1 EKAVL
6 STGATSSRRA
16 RSSGSVRP
24 SPRGYCSVTSTGTP
38 SRRAAAPRILMLR
51 TISSRR
57 SASIALKR
65 RSCTSTTT
73 RTGCG
78 MTPPGGELDLPR
90 RDRGVDADPG
100 RAETLPLALTGIRD
114 PRAHDR
120 RAVPGPAA
128 LEVSGAERGQLDV
141 EVDPVE
147 KRTRNPAEVTVPLGR
162 RAQAVLERRAAAPAW
177 VGRGDELEPGREVA
191 HAARP
196 GDRHAPVLEWLTE
209 RFEDVLL
216 ELRQLVEEEH
226 AEVGKRHLARMGRA
240 AAADQA
246 RDGDRVVRGAE
257 RPPCHER
264 AGPREE
270 PRDAPDR

>member
-1 EKAVL
+1 MDAHRAL
-6 STGATSSRRA
+6 FSLFFFLMIRRPP
-16 RSSGSVRP
+16 RSPLFPYTTLFR
-24 SPRGYCSVTSTGTP
+24 SPC
-38 SRRAAAPRILMLR
+38 
-51 TISSRR
+51 
-57 SASIALKR
+57 
-65 RSCTSTTT
+65 
-73 RTGCG
+73 
-78 MTPPGGELDLPR
+78 
-90 RDRGVDADPG
+90 
-100 RAETLPLALTGIRD
+100 
-114 PRAHDR
+114 AHDR

-177 VGRGDELEPGREVA
+177 VGRGDELEPGGEVA
-191 HAARP
+191 HTARP
-196 GDRHAPVLEWLTE
+196 GDRHAPVLEWLAE

-257 RPPCHER
+257 RPPCHEF
-264 AGPREE
+264 AVPREE
-270 PRDAPDR
+270 PRDAPDRRDLEDLVTRERRKDRREASREHGLAMARRRRQLACWGDSGGKSFGGSGYTLGNSSPR

>member
-1 EKAVL
+1 MIRRPPRSTLFPYTTLFRSEHAVVAARRQPE
-6 STGATSSRRA
+6 ATHSGGGQLLGLGRRLT
-16 RSSGSVRP
+16 V
-24 SPRGYCSVTSTGTP
+24 
-38 SRRAAAPRILMLR
+38 AP
-51 TISSRR
+51 
-57 SASIALKR
+57 
-65 RSCTSTTT
+65 
-73 RTGCG
+73 
-78 MTPPGGELDLPR
+78 DLPR

-177 VGRGDELEPGREVA
+177 VGRGDELEPGGEVA

-196 GDRHAPVLEWLTE
+196 GDRHAPVLEWLAE

-226 AEVGKRHLARMGRA
+226 AEVGKRHLTRMGRA

-246 RDGDRVVRGAE
+246 RDGDRVVRRAE
-257 RPPCHER
+257 RPPCHEF
-264 AGPREE
+264 AVPREE
-270 PRDAPDR
+270 PPDAPDRRDLEDLVTRERREERPRAAAGERAAGTRRAD